1 MYSVATLPS
10 SLLVAWHRTCNRLDM
25 TKTTQTAET
34 RTFTKSYGITLRC
47 YTMDLNPRDWH
58 TYSELRSYI
67 VDRTHNIIL
76 LGRFAGSAL
85 DQYSD
90 DAMDACEEQECQSTM
105 REHATA
111 LLGQLMARRI
121 EDQVRASMARPVDV
135 APGFFINEL
144 EQYVD

>member
-1 MYSVATLPS
+1 M
-10 SLLVAWHRTCNRLDM
+10 N
-25 TKTTQTAET
+25 KTETQAVEYK
-34 RTFTKSYGITLRC
+34 TFTSKCGLALRC
-47 YTMDLNPRDWH
+47 YTLDLDSRDWH

-67 VDRTHNIIL
+67 ADRTHNIVL

-90 DAMDACEEQECQSTM
+90 DAMDACEEQEYQTTM
-105 REHATA
+105 REHAAT

-121 EDQVRASMARPVDV
+121 EDQVRASMARPVNV

-144 EQYVD
+144 EQYAD